1 MWEDPIVNEMRS
13 AGAKLL
19 ASCDNDLKKLAA
31 RLRENQSQHADRVVN
46 KHQIK
51 KNASKALLFRSHL
64 KNPDRH

>member
-1 MWEDPIVNEMRS
+1 MREDPIVNEMRS

-19 ASCDNDLKKLAA
+19 ASCDNDLEKLAA

-46 KHQIK
+46 KHQVK

>member
-19 ASCDNDLKKLAA
+19 ASCDNDPKKLAA

-46 KHQIK
+46 KHQINQK
-51 KNASKALLFRSHL
+51 RLESSSV
-64 KNPDRH
+64 